1 MVKVGNA
8 IENESADESINNEYE
23 PPPYDQCSL
32 VDDYIPPPPL
42 PAATFD
48 QSMADAS
55 GWKISSG
62 LTNEEALKAL
72 SEHIAKN
79 CCWGTGPMK
88 KMEIESIEPTTAY
101 KYLMTRLTNL
111 TNQ

>member
-42 PAATFD
+42 PPPTTID
-48 QSMADAS
+48 QSIAD

-62 LTNEEALKAL
+62 LTNEEALEAL
-72 SEHIAKN
+72 AEHIAKN

-88 KMEIESIEPTTAY
+88 KMEIQSIEPTTAY
-101 KYLMTRLTNL
+101 KYLMTRFINL